1 MTRFLRIIAT
11 ALITAGLVVA
21 IDVGLTLAWEEPLS
35 NLYAKVK
42 QNQAEGEL
50 EELERSFPAAED
62 LDAVAGAKD
71 PEERVA
77 GLADRFEDRVV
88 KGEGIGRLTVP
99 AMDLERATVV
109 EGTDTASLRSG
120 PGHYT
125 ASDDPDTQE
134 QGDGSAFPG
143 QGETVGIAGHR
154 TTYGAPFNKMDEV
167 EPGDEITLEMPYATF
182 TYEVEKVDIVEPSE
196 IGVVRNVGYERLVLS
211 ACHPLYSAARRI
223 ITFAKLK
230 GISHFGSGE
239 RDP

>member
-11 ALITAGLVVA
+11 ALITAGLVIA

-50 EELERSFPAAED
+50 EELEQSFPAAED

-71 PEERVA
+71 PEERAA

-88 KGEGIGRLTVP
+88 KGEGIGRLSAP

-125 ASDDPDTQE
+125 AADNPATQE

-154 TTYGAPFNKMDEV
+154 TTYGAPFNKMDEI

-182 TYEVEKVDIVEPSE
+182 TYEVQKVDVVEPTE

-211 ACHPLYSAARRI
+211 ACHPLYSAAKRI
-223 ITFAKLK
+223 ITFARLK
-230 GISHFGSGE
+230 QISLPESRE
-239 RDP
+239 